1 MLRFFRW
8 DISVICPIIASKL
21 AVTVLTSSGGGTF
34 LKVGGHKY
42 MSKKTMEKLG
52 SLD

>member
-1 MLRFFRW
+1 
-8 DISVICPIIASKL
+8 
-21 AVTVLTSSGGGTF
+21 
-34 LKVGGHKY
+34 